1 MAGFPNSSPYQQSP
15 TNENSFIPQYAEPP
29 ASPRA
34 PLPPGFYPTTDPSLQ
49 QTSVQQTQQ
58 TQRSSHTNGDQNK
71 NRLRKACDSCSIRKV
86 KCDESGPPC
95 KACEGLEI
103 PCTFDRPSKR
113 RGPPNRLAES
123 IKKQRLESP
132 GNSGHSMPSSPTHAA
147 HTLASFAQQ
156 QVLSADAICPWPVL
170 QLLIEDYFTFIHP
183 LIPVP
188 HEPSFRSAL
197 EHRQDLTSPTF
208 LALMASMIGCLTA
221 SFPRRPRHHF
231 KTHGLEHM
239 YPTSM
244 SLIDRC
250 QKVAVEAHGPATYN
264 RVYTVHDAIIS
275 YLQGLTHMYTF
286 HKQPAM
292 LYFKECLSII
302 TTLGLHKADQQKTG
316 TNGVPPPRMTANGH
330 HLEGPRPPGNDVIVQ
345 ELGRRVFW
353 VLFVGIKSLQQ
364 LGVSPFEVNIPPSTR
379 SDPYPPLPM
388 EVDDVYL
395 APTHV
400 LQQPEGHKSE
410 LVGFNINVRVF
421 LTYQAVSTNELVHGV
436 DELFDWERQKK
447 ELERSLEN
455 VKRILE
461 SLPPSLGLA
470 QKDQTLTTEKHN
482 YPEPEAATPRQMD
495 QTNTAVSSIEDR
507 RSMQQEIQKANIH
520 ASQLGTRSYLVE
532 KYFNLV
538 DAHYHVPSHHISH
551 NSSSNAI
558 APSLNAQSPAGTNS
572 KPKPSSSEV
581 AMSKERESVIK
592 DLLLMLSTIDQVH
605 MEPNGA
611 SLISKVRAIA
621 STLLDVPRTRKGS
634 LALRAEDYLN
644 KFVHVLNLLEK
655 TVPANATPHEEDEES
670 QLRGWADLREEQAR
684 FLRVGGFLG

>member
-1 MAGFPNSSPYQQSP
+1 MAGFDESSSYRRSS
-15 TNENSFIPQYAEPP
+15 NNDSNFISQYAEPP
-29 ASPRA
+29 SARA
-34 PLPPGFYPTTDPSLQ
+34 PLPPGFYPNADANAEQPPGQ
-49 QTSVQQTQQ
+49 QPQQN
-58 TQRSSHTNGDQNK
+58 QRLPHAN
-71 NRLRKACDSCSIRKV
+71 
-86 KCDESGPPC
+86 
-95 KACEGLEI
+95 EI

-132 GNSGHSMPSSPTHAA
+132 GNTSHSIPSSPTHAA

-156 QVLSADAICPWPVL
+156 QVLSADAICPWPLL
-170 QLLIEDYFTFIHP
+170 QLLIDDYFTFIHP

-188 HEPSFRSAL
+188 HEPSFRTAL
-197 EHRQDLTSPTF
+197 DHRQDLTSPTF
-208 LALMASMIGCLTA
+208 LSLMASMVACLTA
-221 SFPRRPRHHF
+221 SYPRRPRRHF
-231 KTHGLEHM
+231 KTFGLDHM

-264 RVYTVHDAIIS
+264 RAYTVHDAIIS
-275 YLQGLTHMYTF
+275 YLQGLTNIYTF
-286 HKQPAM
+286 QKQPAM

-302 TTLGLHKADQQKTG
+302 TSLGLHKLEQHKSAQ
-316 TNGVPPPRMTANGH
+316 NGVPPPRMTANGH
-330 HLEGPRPPGNDVIVQ
+330 HLEGPRPPANDVVVK

-353 VLFVGIKSLQQ
+353 VLFASVKSLQQ
-364 LGVSPFEVNIPPSTR
+364 LGVSPFELNIPPPTR
-379 SDPYPPLPM
+379 SDPYPPLPL

-395 APTHV
+395 TPTHV
-400 LQQPEGHKSE
+400 MQQPDGHKSE

-421 LTYQAVSTNELVHGV
+421 LSYQGISKNELIHGV

-447 ELERSLEN
+447 ELEQSLKN
-455 VKRILE
+455 VKTILE
-461 SLPPSLGLA
+461 GLPPSLVLD
-470 QKDQTLTTEKHN
+470 QQDQTPNPQKHS
-482 YPEPEAATPRQMD
+482 YPEPGAAPSGPLD
-495 QTNTAVSSIEDR
+495 QTKMAIDSIEDR
-507 RSMQQEIQKANIH
+507 TKMQQEVQKANIH

-532 KYFNLV
+532 KYFNLS
-538 DAHYHVPSHHISH
+538 DAHQRLSNYQASNNP
-551 NSSSNAI
+551 SSNAI
-558 APSLNAQSPAGTNS
+558 APSLSRTSA
-572 KPKPSSSEV
+572 KPDIKPLSTEI
-581 AMSKERESVIK
+581 AMSTERESVIK

-644 KFVHVLNLLEK
+644 KFVHVLNHLEK
-655 TVPANATPHEEDEES
+655 SVPANATPHEEDEEF

-684 FLRVGGFLG
+684 FLGVGGFLA